1 MRQLA
6 TLVLALAGLL
16 GSVLLG
22 GCSVDPYSP
31 YDFKR
36 VPGYTPPGGI
46 SSPARLTNLPLDSQ
60 R

>member
-1 MRQLA
+1 MKWLTA
-6 TLVLALAGLL
+6 LVMALVSML
-16 GSVLLG
+16 GSGVLG
-22 GCSVDPYSP
+22 GCSEDNYSP

-46 SSPARLTNLPLDSQ
+46 SSPARVTTIRLESQ

>member
-1 MRQLA
+1 MTR
-6 TLVLALAGLL
+6 LAGLIVAL
-16 GSVLLG
+16 VVLA
-22 GCSVDPYSP
+22 GCSDDRYSP

-46 SSPARLTNLPLDSQ
+46 SSPERVTKLRLESQ